1 MSRTG
6 VASASA
12 TSKSMGEQARDVW
25 SAECETD
32 RMVTPSLDPI
42 LITGCSS
49 GIGHAAAQL
58 LVRAGHTTY
67 ATARRVET
75 LADLERAGARTLS
88 LDVTSEES
96 MQAAVSQIEAEH
108 GYVGTLVNNAGY
120 GEYGTIEE
128 TDLDKVREMFET
140 NVFGLA
146 RLIQLVL
153 PAMRARRSG
162 RIVNISSM
170 GGRFAWPVGG
180 YYHATKYAVEAL
192 SDALRNEVRQFG
204 IDVVV
209 VEPGPI
215 RSRFEETINATMAD
229 RPSADDDSPYA
240 DLVARVQAANAKGY
254 AGPAAADPEVV
265 ARRIL
270 RIVEAESPRRRYV
283 VTPAA
288 KALVAAKRFGGD
300 RVWDQ
305 LVRQQYGR

>member
-1 MSRTG
+1 M
-6 VASASA
+6 A
-12 TSKSMGEQARDVW
+12 
-25 SAECETD
+25 
-32 RMVTPSLDPI
+32 TPSLEPI

-49 GIGHAAAQL
+49 GIGHATAEL

-75 LADLERAGARTLS
+75 LADLERAGAHTLS

-108 GYVGTLVNNAGY
+108 GFVGTLINNAGY

-170 GGRFAWPVGG
+170 GGRFTWPVGG

-209 VEPGPI
+209 IEPGAI
-215 RSRFEETINATMAD
+215 RSNFEDTINATMAD
-229 RPSADDDSPYA
+229 SLGTNQDSPYA
-240 DLVARVQAANAKGY
+240 DLVSRVQAANAKGY
-254 AGPAAADPEVV
+254 AGPAAADPSVV

-270 RIVEAESPRRRYV
+270 RVVESESPRRRYI

-300 RVWDQ
+300 RVWDRV
-305 LVRQQYGR
+305 VRTQYGT